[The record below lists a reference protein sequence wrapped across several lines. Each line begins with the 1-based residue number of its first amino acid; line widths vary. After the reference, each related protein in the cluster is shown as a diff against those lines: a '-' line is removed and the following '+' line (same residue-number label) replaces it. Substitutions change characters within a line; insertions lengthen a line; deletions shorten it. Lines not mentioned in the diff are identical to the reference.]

1 MASSPKQPRTELY
14 SPTYTGNIGSSL
26 AESFFV
32 SVSCVELWIVIVNCD
47 LERWWCPWTMYRSLP
62 ALLLWLSKNNLHWR
76 SN

>member
-32 SVSCVELWIVIVNCD
+32 SVSCVELWIVIVNC
-47 LERWWCPWTMYRSLP
+47 E
-62 ALLLWLSKNNLHWR
+62 LWPGNGDDAHDYVPVLASFAFMVIEE
-76 SN
+76 